1 MKVYDIEDILK
12 GKLSRI
18 IEGEVITE
26 AENYFARF
34 FFSKKQPGVY
44 FDVGVRDDSHV
55 ANTLM
60 SPNGEFHLFEP
71 HPEYCNIAE
80 SKYSPYKNVK
90 INNFALGSKNETRH
104 YYEKSQGFI
113 NLQESW
119 ESLGYVPNNL
129 PIKTLDSYCEENNIT
144 NIDFLKIDTEGF
156 EKEVLLGGSEI
167 LKNGTICVQFE
178 YGTTWKDQEPSVSLF
193 DVLDK
198 FFNGWYLYV
207 LQNKRILRFDQSS
220 QEVKNLL
227 LSFNYINFIA
237 SKIDLGRLCNLIN
250 QELQGIHTG

>member
-1 MKVYDIEDILK
+1 MNVYNIHQIPGG
-12 GKLSRI
+12 GKI
-18 IEGEVITE
+18 FHGEVDTD
-26 AENYFARF
+26 AENYFVRF
-34 FFSKKQPGVY
+34 FFSKKHPGVY
-44 FDVGVRDDSHV
+44 FDIGVRDDSHIV
-55 ANTLM
+55 NSLVG
-60 SPNGEFHLFEP
+60 PNGEFHLFEP
-71 HPEYCNIAE
+71 HPEYYNIAA
-80 SKYSPYKNVK
+80 SKYSIYKNIK
-90 INNFALGSKNETRH
+90 INNFALGSKNETRD

-113 NLQESW
+113 NLQESS
-119 ESLGYVPNNL
+119 ESLGYVPKKF